1 MSASHIRKAK
11 QELKQ
16 QAEASGGII
25 RAEIGSEEWRYLET
39 MVDNGEFERI
49 ENDGPFATYRL
60 VNRNIGAAEQ
70 KE

>member
-1 MSASHIRKAK
+1 MSPHRKAK
-11 QELKQ
+11 QALTR
-16 QAEASGGII
+16 QARANKGTIQIANQSG
-25 RAEIGSEEWRYLET
+25 EWRYLET
-39 MVDNGEFERI
+39 MVHNGEFERI